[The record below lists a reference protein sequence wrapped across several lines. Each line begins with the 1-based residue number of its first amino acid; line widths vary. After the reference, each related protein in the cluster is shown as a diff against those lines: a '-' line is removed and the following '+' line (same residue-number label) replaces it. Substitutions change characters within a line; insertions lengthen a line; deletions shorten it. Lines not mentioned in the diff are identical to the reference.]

1 MPASSIATPRRSS
14 YPLHVHIAYL
24 FVALITCYALVN
36 TFYQYRSTRQM
47 LLTAT
52 ESLFGQIGSQ
62 TVRTVESIYSPA
74 LTVVDLMAQQHLM
87 YAFSL
92 DERLESLA
100 YLAEALQSQPSL
112 SAVYIGYENGDFFLV
127 RKLTGAPLFGAAQ
140 PLPPGTA
147 FLVQSLSDG
156 DGEFLY
162 YRRDLTLIEKRFAP
176 GYRFDPR
183 TRPWYQSAIGKP
195 AHQISDPYLFFTTR
209 EVGTTLSRR
218 TANGRCVVG
227 ADITLAVLDD
237 VLGKEKMTPHAV
249 LSVVDGKGN
258 VIAAS
263 GGQALMRS
271 AGDHEVRQA
280 RLPELK
286 QPVLERLFDPSFER
300 GNARTLEVGGQEWLG
315 YTAPIPLRSGN
326 SLFLAVAAPQGELL
340 VDAQRLRMRSLLI
353 ATAILA
359 VAALAAY
366 VISRLA
372 SRPLKALTEEAQRIR
387 AMRFGKSAP
396 ISSFITEIDELA
408 EAMALM
414 KSTIRNF
421 LDIGEAMAA
430 ERRFEPLLARIL
442 EETTKIAQAKGGV
455 IYLADEAGGL
465 VPAQARLDDVALV
478 NPRAIPVLNSGSD
491 GIHPAVIAMAGS
503 TTLESLLPSALND
516 WYGAFGRFEKPLTT
530 ISIPL
535 KNRQDE
541 LVGVVFLL
549 QDEKVLRY
557 GVGHELIT
565 LVEALSGT
573 AAVTIETQR
582 LILEQKKLLESF
594 IQLVAG
600 AIDAKSPYTGGHC
613 QRVPELTK
621 MLARAAC
628 EARDGPY
635 AGFALSDDEWEE
647 LHIAAWLH
655 DCGKVTTPEYVVDKA
670 TKLET
675 ICDRIHEVRMR
686 FEVLKR
692 DAEIGMLKAV
702 VAGGDRNALAAQLRD
717 QLAVLDDEFYFVAEC
732 NQGGEFM
739 APERVERLQAIAAR
753 TWQRTLDDRLGISHD
768 ELLRKGDAP
777 RTLPVT
783 EALLADKPE
792 HRFPR
797 SPRDALPEGHGFKMT
812 VPELLYN
819 RGELHNLAIGRGTLS
834 EEDRYKIN
842 EHIVQTI
849 VMLEKLPFPR
859 HLKRVPEIAGGHH
872 EKMDGNGYPKRLTRD
887 EMSDTARMMAI
898 ADIFE
903 ALTAV
908 DRPYKKGK
916 TLSQSIAIMSKMR
929 DDAHIDPELFAL
941 FLESGVYLA
950 YAKRFL
956 RPEQIDDVDIARA
969 LGVTA

>member
-1 MPASSIATPRRSS
+1 MSKNHAAPKRRRS
-14 YPLHVHIAYL
+14 YPLHLHVAYL

-36 TFYQYRSTRQM
+36 TYFQYRSTRQM
-47 LLTAT
+47 LLAAT
-52 ESLFGQIGSQ
+52 ESLFNQIGSQ
-62 TVRTVESIYSPA
+62 TVRTVEGIYAPA
-74 LTVVDLMAQQHLM
+74 LTVVDLLAQQHLM
-87 YAFSL
+87 YAFDL

-100 YLAEALQSQPSL
+100 YLTEALRSQPSL
-112 SAVYIGYENGDFFLV
+112 SAIYIGYENGDFFLV

-147 FLVQSLSDG
+147 FLVQSLVDG
-156 DGEFLY
+156 DGAFLY
-162 YRRDLTLIEKRFAP
+162 YRNDLSLIEKRFAP
-176 GYRFDPR
+176 GYRFDAR
-183 TRPWYQSAIGKP
+183 TRPWYIGAIGKP

-209 EVGTTLSRR
+209 EIGTTLSRR
-218 TANGRCVVG
+218 TANGRSVVG
-227 ADITLAVLDD
+227 ADITLAALDTVL
-237 VLGKEKMTPHAV
+237 VKEKMTPNAA
-249 LSVVDGKGN
+249 LGIVDGAGN

-263 GGQALMRS
+263 DGATLMRE
-271 AGDHEVRQA
+271 AGDSKIRQA
-280 RLPELK
+280 RIGELK
-286 QPVLERLFDPSFER
+286 RPVLERLLDRTFEM
-300 GNARTLEVGGQEWLG
+300 GNAKTLSVAGQDWLG
-315 YTAPIPLRSGN
+315 FAAPIPLRGGSA
-326 SLFLAVAAPQGELL
+326 LFLAVAAPQDELL
-340 VDAQRLRMRSLLI
+340 IEAQRLRMRSLFL
-353 ATAILA
+353 AGAILL

-366 VISRLA
+366 LISRLA
-372 SRPLKALTEEAQRIR
+372 SRPLKALTEEAQQIR
-387 AMRFGKSAP
+387 AMRFGKP
-396 ISSFITEIDELA
+396 VQISSFITEIDELA

-442 EETTKIAQAKGGV
+442 EETTQIAQAKGGV
-455 IYLADEAGGL
+455 IYLADETGGL
-465 VPAQARLDDVALV
+465 VPAQARLDDVALAD
-478 NPRAIPVLNSGSD
+478 PRTLPILNSEGD
-491 GIHPAVIAMAGS
+491 NVHPAVIAMAGA
-503 TTLESLLPSALND
+503 TTLESLLAPALND
-516 WYGAFGRFEKPLTT
+516 WYGAFGHFDKPLTT

-557 GVGHELIT
+557 GVGQELIT

-628 EARDGPY
+628 NEQSGPF
-635 AGFALSDDEWEE
+635 ADFALSEDEWEE

-675 ICDRIHEVRMR
+675 IYDRIHEIRMR

-692 DAEIGMLKAV
+692 DAEIATLKAIA
-702 VAGGDRNALAAQLRD
+702 AGGDATVLNDELQR
-717 QLAVLDDEFYFVAEC
+717 QLAELDDDFAFVASC

-739 APERVERLQAIAAR
+739 APERIDRLKTIATR
-753 TWQRTLDDRLGISHD
+753 NWLRTLDDRLGISHD
-768 ELLRKGDAP
+768 ELLRKGDVPVA
-777 RTLPVT
+777 LPVR
-783 EALLADKPE
+783 ERLLADKSE
-792 HRFPR
+792 HLFPR
-797 SPRDALPEGHGFKMT
+797 SPRDALPEGYGFKMT

-834 EEDRYKIN
+834 DEDRYKIN

-872 EKMDGNGYPKRLTRD
+872 EKMDGNGYPKRLKHD

-929 DDAHIDPELFAL
+929 DDAHIDPVLFAL
-941 FLESGVYLA
+941 FLRSGVYLE
-950 YAKRFL
+950 YARRYL
-956 RPEQIDDVDIARA
+956 RPEQIDEVDIARA
-969 LGVTA
+969 LAN

>member
-1 MPASSIATPRRSS
+1 MPEPRAATRRRLS
-14 YPLHVHIAYL
+14 YPLHLHIAYL
-24 FVALITCYALVN
+24 FVALITVYALIN
-36 TFYQYRSTRQM
+36 TFYQYQSTRQM

-52 ESLFGQIGSQ
+52 ESLFNQIGSQ
-62 TVRTVESIYSPA
+62 TVRTVEGIYTPA
-74 LTVVDLMAQQHLM
+74 LTVVDLLAQQHLM
-87 YAFSL
+87 YAFDL

-100 YLAEALQSQPSL
+100 YLTEALQSQPSL
-112 SAVYIGYENGDFFLV
+112 SAIYIGYENGDFFLV
-127 RKLTGAPLFGAAQ
+127 RKLTGAPLIGAAQ

-147 FLVQSLSDG
+147 FLVQSLVDG
-156 DGEFLY
+156 DGAFLY
-162 YRRDLTLIEKRFAP
+162 YRRDLSLIEKRFAP

-183 TRPWYQSAIGKP
+183 TRPWYLSAIGRP

-218 TANGRCVVG
+218 TANGRSVVG
-227 ADITLAVLDD
+227 ADITLAALDTVLA
-237 VLGKEKMTPHAV
+237 KEKMTPGAV
-249 LSVVDGKGN
+249 LGIVDGKGH

-263 GGQALMRS
+263 NGQTLMRE
-271 AGDHEVRQA
+271 AGNHQVRQA
-280 RLPELK
+280 RVAELK
-286 QPVLERLFDPSFER
+286 QPVLERLIEPVFER
-300 GNARTLEVGGQEWLG
+300 GAAKTLSVGGQDWLG
-315 YTAPIPLRSGN
+315 FAAPIPLRGGN
-326 SLFLAVAAPQGELL
+326 ALLLAVGAPQNELL
-340 VDAQRLRMRSLLI
+340 LEAQRLRTRSLLI
-353 ATAILA
+353 AITILL

-366 VISRLA
+366 VISKLA
-372 SRPLKALTEEAQRIR
+372 SRPLKALTEEAQQIR
-387 AMRFGKSAP
+387 AMRFGRSAP
-396 ISSFITEIDELA
+396 ITSFISEIDELA
-408 EAMALM
+408 QAMALM
-414 KSTIRNF
+414 KSTIHNF

-430 ERRFEPLLARIL
+430 EKRFEPLLARIL
-442 EETTKIAQAKGGV
+442 EETTQIAQAKGGV
-455 IYLADEAGGL
+455 IYLAGEHGEL
-465 VPAQARLDDVALV
+465 VPAQARLDDAALAD
-478 NPRAIPVLNSGSD
+478 PRALPTLTSSSD
-491 GIHPAVIAMAGS
+491 GVHPALIAAGGGS
-503 TTLESLLPSALND
+503 TLASLLTPTLND
-516 WYGAFGRFEKPLTT
+516 WYGAFGRFDKPLTT

-541 LVGVVFLL
+541 LVGVIFLL

-557 GVGHELIT
+557 GVGRELIT

-628 EARDGPY
+628 NASSGPF
-635 AGFALSDDEWEE
+635 AGFALSDDDWEE

-675 ICDRIHEVRMR
+675 IYDRIHEVRMR

-692 DAEIGMLKAV
+692 DAEIAMLEAV
-702 VAGGDRNALAAQLRD
+702 AAGGDREALAARLRE
-717 QLAVLDDEFYFVAEC
+717 QWAELDDEFAFVAEC
-732 NQGGEFM
+732 NLGGEFM
-739 APERVERLQAIAAR
+739 APERVGRLQAIAAR
-753 TWQRTLDDRLGISHD
+753 SWQRTLDDRLGISHD
-768 ELLRKGDAP
+768 ELLRKGDVP
-777 RTLPVT
+777 QTLPVT
-783 EALLADKPE
+783 EPLLADRPE

-797 SPRDALPEGHGFKMT
+797 SPRDALPEGHGFRMT

-834 EEDRYKIN
+834 DEDRYKIN

-859 HLKRVPEIAGGHH
+859 HLRRVPEIAGGHH
-872 EKMDGNGYPKRLTRD
+872 EKMDGKGYPKRLKRD
-887 EMSDTARMMAI
+887 EMSATARMMAI

-941 FLESGVYLA
+941 FLNSGVYLD
-950 YAKRFL
+950 YARRYL
-956 RPEQIDDVDIARA
+956 RPEQIDDVDVARA
-969 LGVTA
+969 LG